1 MFPVD
6 EKGGAETA
14 FKQTY
19 PERSGINPLTLLSGW
34 SSPACFANS
43 YLKTGRQWFDC
54 VECHHEQRP
63 DHELQKANELVS
75 HQEQSPNLTTNGQMQ
90 TLACKKCRKVF
101 RKDPSDFEERFAGY
115 YVC

>member
-1 MFPVD
+1 MVF
-6 EKGGAETA
+6 T
-14 FKQTY
+14 
-19 PERSGINPLTLLSGW
+19 
-34 SSPACFANS
+34 ACFANS
-43 YLKTGRQWFDC
+43 HLKIGRQWFDC

-75 HQEQSPNLTTNGQMQ
+75 HQEESPNLATNGQMQ